1 MTNHALEISR
11 IGATSFTLYTRSLPY
26 TQEWAHIHVQR
37 KSLYLMFI
45 KLGSVLTWT
54 IQVLVNFLNNLG
66 KNKYF
71 FILNIFNKGIAL
83 NYTMLIQDKKKKKKM
98 IYFLIVFD
106 VTFHRTMISFL
117 IIFDVTFHRMIRIIR
132 H

>member
-1 MTNHALEISR
+1 M
-11 IGATSFTLYTRSLPY
+11 
-26 TQEWAHIHVQR
+26 
-37 KSLYLMFI
+37 
-45 KLGSVLTWT
+45 
-54 IQVLVNFLNNLG
+54 VNFLNNLG

-83 NYTMLIQDKKKKKKM
+83 NYTMLIQDKKKKKKKM

-117 IIFDVTFHRMIRIIR
+117 IVFDVTFHRMIRIIR